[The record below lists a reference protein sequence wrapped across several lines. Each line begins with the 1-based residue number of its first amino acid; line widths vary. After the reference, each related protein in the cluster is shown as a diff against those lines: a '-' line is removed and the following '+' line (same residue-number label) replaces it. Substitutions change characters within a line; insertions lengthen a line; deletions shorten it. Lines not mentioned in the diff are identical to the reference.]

1 MFPSSR
7 LGRSALC
14 GQCRPK
20 FWSLHSTQATTMPPS
35 QLKRLKAS
43 LRENR
48 ITGPQKSKKAKK
60 QQKNGGADL
69 RIQKQNALANLR
81 EEFNPFEVKASS
93 RPRKFAVTTS
103 RPAENGILGRPGV
116 SKSVGEEVVRMQF
129 YLNFERRL
137 IDYSCRDGRPYCL
150 KSTGGISQEA

>member
-1 MFPSSR
+1 
-7 LGRSALC
+7 
-14 GQCRPK
+14 
-20 FWSLHSTQATTMPPS
+20 MPPS

-43 LRENR
+43 LRENG

-93 RPRKFAVTTS
+93 RPRKFAVTTN

-116 SKSVGEEVVRMQF
+116 SKSVGEEVVRIQF
-129 YLNFERRL
+129 YSNFE
-137 IDYSCRDGRPYCL
+137 
-150 KSTGGISQEA
+150 